1 VQSPE
6 RKEEL
11 MKNLAR
17 AIATAGIAVA
27 IGVITVPSAAAAAQS
42 AAPAKSSAQKSAQK
56 KVAKPAATMKKA
68 ATKAAKS
75 SGAVTIYVYNVY
87 GNGNVTSEQGPG
99 NLANAE
105 VDANGPV
112 DMPTQNEPIRTGDLN
127 NNTDGDNNESTF
139 EVEGS
144 EQDEGEL
151 S

>member
-1 VQSPE
+1 
-6 RKEEL
+6 

-17 AIATAGIAVA
+17 AIATAGIAAA

-42 AAPAKSSAQKSAQK
+42 AAPAKSSPQK
-56 KVAKPAATMKKA
+56 KAAKPAATMKKA

-112 DMPTQNEPIRTGDLN
+112 DMPTQNEPIRTGDLT